1 MVGSLASKCP
11 LFTSEQKGDDP
22 QTLNPAFGL
31 RCFGKDKIN
40 RCKQREGTQPDIFV
54 IALIATDFIRIRN
67 RWTVFT
73 CGGNCLNSGLFIV
86 RQGMHGILLKRN
98 QCPILVK
105 LRFNQRWLSL
115 AIFFFFR
122 IKLRGGGDC
131 PKTQLRSSFFDRD

>member
-40 RCKQREGTQPDIFV
+40 RCKQREGTQPDIVV

-86 RQGMHGILLKRN
+86 RQGMHGILLKR
-98 QCPILVK
+98 I
-105 LRFNQRWLSL
+105 
-115 AIFFFFR
+115 FFR